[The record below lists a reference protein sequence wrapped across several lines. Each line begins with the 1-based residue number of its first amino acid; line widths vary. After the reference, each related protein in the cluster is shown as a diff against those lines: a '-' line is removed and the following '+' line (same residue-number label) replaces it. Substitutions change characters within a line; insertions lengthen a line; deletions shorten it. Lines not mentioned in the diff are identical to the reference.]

1 MSNYLITTIATAT
14 DGTIAMPAPI
24 ANHVRVTCKK
34 RTPARTF
41 VIDVPASVWP
51 NTDDVPT
58 AYREL
63 VKASLLDSAGKILAG
78 YTGNPARDQAAIP
91 ASMFTLEALIS
102 QTTSDR
108 MTSEMLVNLFRQSNK
123 YVFSIAP
130 KLTEL
135 TGTKLLAYKARI
147 ERMEKRLGA
156 LCGRTP
162 ENKLSGNDLDNIL
175 VNLNDIDLDTPFGEF
190 VAVRCEEVR
199 AKLSEDSEAL

>member
-1 MSNYLITTIATAT
+1 MSNYSITLVTTAA
-14 DGTIAMPAPI
+14 DGVIAMPAVI
-24 ANHVRVTCKK
+24 ANHVRVVCKK
-34 RTPARTF
+34 RNPARTF
-41 VIDVPASVWP
+41 VIDVPASQWP

-63 VKASLLDSAGKILAG
+63 VRGSLLDSASKILAG

-108 MTSEMLVNLFRQSNK
+108 MTSEALINLFRQSNK

-135 TGTKLLAYKARI
+135 AGSKLLAYKSRI
-147 ERMEKRLGA
+147 ERMEKRLAA

-162 ENKLSGNDLDNIL
+162 ETKLSGNDLDNIL
-175 VNLNDIDLDTPFGEF
+175 VNLNDVDLDTPFGEF